1 MQVNLY
7 NGSKMVAVVCFYY
20 SNTITVICKAAAR
33 YDSHES

>member
-7 NGSKMVAVVCFYY
+7 NGSKMVAAVCSYY
-20 SNTITVICKAAAR
+20 SDTITVICKAVAR